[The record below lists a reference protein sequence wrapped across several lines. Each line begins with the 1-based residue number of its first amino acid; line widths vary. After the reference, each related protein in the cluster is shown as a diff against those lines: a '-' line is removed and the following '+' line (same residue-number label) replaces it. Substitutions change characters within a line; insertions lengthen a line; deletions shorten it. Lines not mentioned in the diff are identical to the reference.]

1 LSVHRLSRLARP
13 GLLAFVIA
21 APAALA
27 AAAAVYAAGGR
38 WWPTLV
44 CALLGWFAGALVPR
58 ERSLRRLS
66 SGQGIWYGQLRDI
79 AAANVPQ
86 GQTRLLRRYGDQRFY
101 TVGRRQG
108 RAGTQWVVIQ
118 RFDEEDLP
126 DPDSLLGTWARGALV
141 CTAFVLHPWYP
152 LVSRRLDGITVTIDG
167 QHMTPDPAA
176 RPVAARILHAHRLGL
191 RTGLERAEPDELR
204 EITEALAHADIV
216 EGGPAP
222 AR

>member
-1 LSVHRLSRLARP
+1 M
-13 GLLAFVIA
+13 AFAIA
-21 APAALA
+21 APAVLA
-27 AAAAVYAAGGR
+27 AAVAVYAASGR
-38 WWPTLV
+38 WWPAAV
-44 CALLGWFAGALVPR
+44 CALLAGYAAVLIPR

-66 SGQGIWYGQLRDI
+66 RGQGSWYEQLGAI
-79 AAANVPQ
+79 AAATVPQ
-86 GQTRLLRRYGDQRFY
+86 GQTRLLRRYGDHLFY
-101 TVGRRQG
+101 TVGRRPG
-108 RAGTQWVVIQ
+108 RAGSGWVLIQ
-118 RFDEEDLP
+118 QFDDREMPGPDDL
-126 DPDSLLGTWARGALV
+126 SATGRGAVV

-176 RPVAARILHAHRLGL
+176 RPAAARSLHAHHLGL
-191 RTGLERAEPDELR
+191 RTGLGRAEPDELR